1 MAKSR
6 SDRFPLRRAA
16 RDSVPGANGRRTLSN
31 PNDCEPGEALSS
43 FLLGTLPAARRQG
56 AKAAH
61 LMIVLSPFV
70 KKGEDKAPFG
80 AREGSGSPRFSR
92 IQSST
97 NPAQAI
103 R

>member
-31 PNDCEPGEALSS
+31 PKDREPGDALSS
-43 FLLGTLPAARRQG
+43 FLYGPLPAVRRQG

-70 KKGEDKAPFG
+70 KKRADKEPLWIEG
-80 AREGSGSPRFSR
+80 DPREPGFPGV
-92 IQSST
+92 QSST